1 MSHAYP
7 QVRADDS
14 DPTNVLGR
22 RIFAHCI
29 DLGLLMAVM
38 IPIML
43 LQAKV
48 HNSVDPGFCADHG
61 GSANCFE
68 SGNVA
73 VELPKNLTNVI
84 TVAIIVYWIVVGAIE
99 GATGAFVGK
108 RALGLRVVAQEGG
121 RAGVT
126 RGLLRGVVMFVDS
139 TFCFLVGLVTASVT
153 RPHRRLG
160 DMAART
166 LVMHRDNADR
176 FAAESTMVWDET
188 FACYVHTDPIT
199 GLRQRWDDD
208 TQSWMP
214 L

>member
-1 MSHAYP
+1 MSDAYP
-7 QVRADDS
+7 QVRVDDI

-22 RIFAHCI
+22 RILAHCI
-29 DLGLLMAVM
+29 DLGVLMAVL

-48 HNSVDPGFCADHG
+48 HNSVGSGFCDDHG
-61 GSANCFE
+61 GSAKCFQ

-73 VELPKNLTNVI
+73 VELPHGTNGY

-99 GATGAFVGK
+99 GAAGAFLGK

-121 RAGVT
+121 PAGVG
-126 RGLLRGVVMFVDS
+126 RGALRGVVMFVDS
-139 TFCFLVGLVTASVT
+139 TFCFLVGLITASIT

-166 LVMHRDNADR
+166 LVMHRDNAER
-176 FAAESTMVWDET
+176 FSAESAMVWDET
-188 FACYVHTDPIT
+188 LQCYVHTDPIT
-199 GLRQRWDDD
+199 GVRQRWDE
-208 TQSWMP
+208 TSNSWMP